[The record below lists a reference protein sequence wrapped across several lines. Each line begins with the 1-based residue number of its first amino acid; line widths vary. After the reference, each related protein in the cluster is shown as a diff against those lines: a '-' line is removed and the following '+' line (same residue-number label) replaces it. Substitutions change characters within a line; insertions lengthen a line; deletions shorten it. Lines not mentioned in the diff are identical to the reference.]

1 MENLV
6 RRSEKR
12 DSGFEKNI
20 SDRLFVIDITKK
32 YFYQLPI
39 LILHV
44 KINTNTGHR
53 KDKKPWKKHIKK
65 IKRNLPLLRLRIYL
79 KVIKFSFSVRYVRL
93 KTHSLQL

>member
-1 MENLV
+1 MNFFENRYMENLV

-20 SDRLFVIDITKK
+20 FDRLFVIDITKK

-53 KDKKPWKKHIKK
+53 KDKKPWKKHMQKYK
-65 IKRNLPLLRLRIYL
+65 N
-79 KVIKFSFSVRYVRL
+79 KFTITTSTYIP
-93 KTHSLQL
+93 KGN

>member
-20 SDRLFVIDITKK
+20 FDRLFVIDITKK

-53 KDKKPWKKHIKK
+53 KDKKPWKKHIQKKKKK
-65 IKRNLPLLRLRIYL
+65 IYYY
-79 KVIKFSFSVRYVRL
+79 YVYVY
-93 KTHSLQL
+93 T

>member
-20 SDRLFVIDITKK
+20 FDRLFVIDITKK

-53 KDKKPWKKHIKK
+53 KDKKPWKKHIQKNKK
-65 IKRNLPLLRLRIYL
+65 
-79 KVIKFSFSVRYVRL
+79 KFTITTSTYIP
-93 KTHSLQL
+93 KGN